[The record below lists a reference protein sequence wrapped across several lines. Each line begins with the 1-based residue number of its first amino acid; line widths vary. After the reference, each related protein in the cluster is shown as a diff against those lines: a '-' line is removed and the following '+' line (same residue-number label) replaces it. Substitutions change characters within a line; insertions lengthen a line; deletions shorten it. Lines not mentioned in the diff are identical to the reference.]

1 MGLPILRAMERLA
14 STDHGA
20 WRDAVDVTLERRL
33 LGAIDRLAAL
43 PVLDGTVQRL
53 LALCDD
59 PDATTAELVAA
70 IEGDAAFAA
79 NMLRYA
85 NSAALARPVRAK
97 TVRQAVM
104 IVGRRTLRRLALE
117 SVVFRLLE
125 RVPGNGFAVHGQM
138 HFHAIAVATA
148 ADAAAGLAQV
158 HGDDPHLAGLLHDV
172 GKLVLPLAFGADAVD
187 PIAREAAGGW
197 RRTQREREVLGIDHA
212 LAGALLAERWGCSP
226 EVTEAI
232 ALHHGGP
239 TGLAVPGPIAACVQI
254 GNGVA
259 DLLAGAEPCP
269 QLLDVALDALALPHA
284 ALDVVGGHAAV
295 PRAAVVSAHLDQR
308 VADAAALAR
317 TDDLTGL
324 STRRHWLA
332 CVHEALQERGGG
344 AVVLCAVE
352 GLGAVTRAQ
361 GYGAANLLLTE
372 VARIVGRHGHAGRIG
387 GVVVGLWLDAD
398 RPAAQGVAARIG
410 REVAAATAEDGAP
423 PLHLAM
429 GVAAAPD
436 DGSDFTA
443 LLEAADARLGQ
454 HRLAQDTG
462 VRRIA

>member
-1 MGLPILRAMERLA
+1 MERLA
-14 STDHGA
+14 SPELGA
-20 WRDAVDVTLERRL
+20 WRDLVDVTLERRL
-33 LGAIDRLAAL
+33 VGAIDRLAAL
-43 PVLDGTVQRL
+43 PVLDGTVQRVL
-53 LALCDD
+53 TLCDD
-59 PDATTAELVAA
+59 PDASTAELVAA
-70 IEGDAAFAA
+70 IEHDPAFAA
-79 NMLRYA
+79 NLLRYA

-117 SVVFRLLE
+117 SVIFRLLE
-125 RVPGNGFAVHGQM
+125 RVPGNRPAVHGQM

-148 ADAAAGLAQV
+148 ADAAAGLAHV

-187 PIAREAAGGW
+187 PIALEAPAGAL
-197 RRTQREREVLGIDHA
+197 RARREREVLGIDHA
-212 LAGALLAERWGCSP
+212 LAGALVAERWGCSP

-239 TGLAVPGPIAACVQI
+239 TGLAVPGPVAACVALA
-254 GNGVA
+254 NGVA
-259 DLLAGAEPCP
+259 DLLTGAQPDP
-269 QLLDVALDALALPHA
+269 QLLDVALERLALPHA
-284 ALDVVGGHAAV
+284 ALDAVGVHAAV
-295 PRAAVVSAHLDQR
+295 PRPAVVAAHLDQR

-332 CVHEALQERGGG
+332 CIHEALQERGRG

-387 GVVVGLWLDAD
+387 GVVVGLWVDGD

-436 DGSDFTA
+436 DGADFTA
-443 LLEAADARLGQ
+443 LLEAADARLAQ
-454 HRLAQDTG
+454 HRLAQGTG
-462 VRRIA
+462 MRRVA

>member
-1 MGLPILRAMERLA
+1 MERLA
-14 STDHGA
+14 GNDHGS
-20 WRDAVDVTLERRL
+20 WRDALDVSLERRL
-33 LGAIDRLAAL
+33 VGAIDRLAAL

-70 IEGDAAFAA
+70 IEHDPAFAA
-79 NMLRYA
+79 NMLRHA

-117 SVVFRLLE
+117 AVVFRLLE

-148 ADAAAGLAQV
+148 ADAAAGLARV
-158 HGDDPHLAGLLHDV
+158 HGDDAHFAGLLHDV

-187 PIAREAAGGW
+187 EIARTTPAGSG
-197 RRTQREREVLGIDHA
+197 RAQRERAELGIDHA

-232 ALHHGGP
+232 AMHHGGP
-239 TGLAVPGPIAACVQI
+239 NGLTVPSAVAACVQVAS
-254 GNGVA
+254 GVA
-259 DLLAGAEPCP
+259 DLLAGSEPDP
-269 QLLDVALDALALPHA
+269 QLLDVALDALGLPQA
-284 ALDVVGGHAAV
+284 ALDAVGVHAAV
-295 PRAAVVSAHLDQR
+295 PRPAMVSAHLDQR
-308 VADAAALAR
+308 VADAASLAR

-324 STRRHWLA
+324 STRRHWLG
-332 CVHEALQERGGG
+332 CVHEALLERGRG

-352 GLGAVTRAQ
+352 GLGAVTRTQ

-387 GVVVGLWLDAD
+387 GVVVGLWLDGD

-429 GVAAAPD
+429 GVAAAPE
-436 DGSDFTA
+436 DGRDFTA
-443 LLEAADARLGQ
+443 LLEAADARLSQ
-454 HRLAQDTG
+454 HRLVPEAGPTL
-462 VRRIA
+462 RIVA